1 MILQMTV
8 PVQGGLRQEKQLE
21 IIANHIANASTT
33 GFKPDIL
40 SFDETF
46 RASLTVDHRQGAI
59 KKTGN
64 NLDLAIDGNGFFK
77 IQTGKFLLRNSC
89 KSGKTW
95 ESGR

>member
-40 SFDETF
+40 TFDETF
-46 RASLTVDHRQGAI
+46 RASLTIDHRQGAWV
-59 KKTGN
+59 
-64 NLDLAIDGNGFFK
+64 LADIFFPK
-77 IQTGKFLLRNSC
+77 RRSWASRVETTFITLAF
-89 KSGKTW
+89 TI
-95 ESGR
+95 